1 MGYAVQQPPCFFL
14 SDTVITYKA
23 GHSCNFYG
31 SQKKESTW
39 SSWILESRV
48 EWESPDGDGAG
59 TGLESQ
65 TTVCPHP
72 EGNQLPHATAEKAH
86 QRVDSSVG
94 PA

>member
-1 MGYAVQQPPCFFL
+1 MRCPASSCFFL

-39 SSWILESRV
+39 ILESRV
-48 EWESPDGDGAG
+48 EWGNLEGDGVGA
-59 TGLESQ
+59 GLESQ
-65 TTVCPHP
+65 TTVCHHP
-72 EGNQLPHATAEKAH
+72 EGDQLPHAMTEKAH
-86 QRVDSSVG
+86 QGLDPSVS